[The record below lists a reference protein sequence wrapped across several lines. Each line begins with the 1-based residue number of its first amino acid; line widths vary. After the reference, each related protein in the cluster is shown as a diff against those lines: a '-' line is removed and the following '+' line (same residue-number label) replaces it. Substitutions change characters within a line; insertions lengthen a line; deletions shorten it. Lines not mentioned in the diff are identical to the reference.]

1 MIIRHVDPATRIA
14 CLAVSRVFRDFA
26 SEIYCMS
33 DDLSLVTQAAPL
45 QPECYHRQVGNLGPF
60 EYSKSL
66 VFTKEL
72 HWHPV
77 IGLRN
82 GSSSSPSNW
91 SLHWPSVPFDP
102 LQNDAAG
109 VTSDTEALSQ
119 PQFLSSE
126 IVDDEY
132 EKAFY
137 GRYELQGHS
146 SETKYNYS
154 VMERLLPTQDIVA
167 TSGDVMGFDYT
178 VFFCPALLFGSV
190 PNLLRH
196 HWRSKPLEQIGA
208 IPSNTCIYVGARS
221 CPENGI
227 SALSYGLAWA
237 KQPVEDTA
245 EGWTKTIEEAIDF
258 ATEELTR
265 YQHSAWVQGQDIK

>member
-14 CLAVSRVFRDFA
+14 CLTVSRVFRDFA
-26 SEIYCMS
+26 SEVYCMS
-33 DDLSLVTQAAPL
+33 DDLSLITQAAPL
-45 QPECYHRQVGNLGPF
+45 QPVCYHRKVGN
-60 EYSKSL
+60 
-66 VFTKEL
+66 L

-82 GSSSSPSNW
+82 GSSKFLSNW
-91 SLHWPSVPFDP
+91 SLHWPSVPFEP
-102 LQNDAAG
+102 LQNDAASM
-109 VTSDTEALSQ
+109 TNYTEALSQ
-119 PQFLSSE
+119 AQFLSSE

-132 EKAFY
+132 KKAFY
-137 GRYELQGHS
+137 GRYELQGHCS
-146 SETKYNYS
+146 QTRYNYS

-167 TSGDVMGFDYT
+167 TSGDVMGLYYT

-190 PNLLRH
+190 PNFLKH
-196 HWRSKPLEQIGA
+196 HWRSKPREQIGA
-208 IPSNTCIYVGARS
+208 IPLNTRIYVGARS

-227 SALSYGLAWA
+227 FMLSYRLVWA
-237 KQPVEDTA
+237 KQPVEDTD

-265 YQHSAWVQGQDIK
+265 YQHSAWAQGQDIK